1 MIIAKKSRCTK
12 ISIKYNK
19 IKLRPVD
26 AGISIPG
33 DDGNLLPLPRVAR
46 NPPYITNDIIPDDGY
61 VINYPNINR
70 ENSDQNR
77 KLNLMLLI

>member
-1 MIIAKKSRCTK
+1 MHKNQFFLII
-12 ISIKYNK
+12 K

-33 DDGNLLPLPRVAR
+33 DNGNLLPLPRVAR

-61 VINYPNINR
+61 VRMKIKNYFYR
-70 ENSDQNR
+70 ENLDQS
-77 KLNLMLLI
+77 KKQNLMHLI